1 MRISRLFLGLAL
13 LAGPVLALG
22 ETAYVTDQVT
32 VELRADVTPDAPVV
46 TTVSTG
52 AALEVLERVGS
63 FARVRTNDGME
74 GWIEDTALMRQPP
87 AAAQLRS
94 LRTELE
100 RTRAQLV
107 NAQAQLDQAAGA
119 ASRTQEAEVAKL
131 RNELA
136 AARQQLADA
145 QAALKKKDE
154 ELVQLAAAAQRQPPP
169 IESLPQPLPPQPA
182 PSRFS
187 FLWLGISFA
196 MLVIGFIGGIV
207 WVRESI
213 RRRMGGMY
221 LRI

>member
-1 MRISRLFLGLAL
+1 MRTARLCLGLAL
-13 LAGPVLALG
+13 LAGPAMALA

-32 VELRADVTPDAPVV
+32 VELRADVMPDAPVV

-74 GWIEDTALMRQPP
+74 GWVEDTALMRQPP
-87 AAAQLRS
+87 AAVQIRS
-94 LRTELE
+94 LRAELE
-100 RTRAQLV
+100 RTRSQLASAQSRLE
-107 NAQAQLDQAAGA
+107 QAAGA
-119 ASRTQEAEVAKL
+119 ASRAHEAELAKL
-131 RNELA
+131 RHELA
-136 AARQQLADA
+136 AAREQLADA

-154 ELVQLAAAAQRQPPP
+154 ELAELAAATQRQAPP
-169 IESLPQPLPPQPA
+169 IELLPEPAPPQPA
-182 PSRFS
+182 PRRFS
-187 FLWLGISFA
+187 FLWPGIAFA
-196 MLVIGFIGGIV
+196 MLVVGFIGGIV